1 MLRLRDAVQARAP
14 GELRPLAL
22 DGMPVELTPVVMA
35 INDYAQRLEHHA
47 GAQRVFI
54 QNAAHQLRTPLTVLT
69 TQLTYAMRGDGA
81 MDADV
86 LPAIR
91 DTVHHAAHLVH
102 QLLALSAAEPT
113 GHAPDDVVSVDLASV
128 VQRVLEDLS
137 GRAQSRGIDLGFE
150 GTDVAPASTHPMA
163 AREIV
168 VNLVDNAIRYTQPGG
183 IVTVSLQPLE
193 GRVRLTV
200 EDNGPGIPEAL
211 RERVFERFF
220 RVDNADSD
228 GSGLGLPI
236 VREFAAGVG
245 ATVALRTPAA
255 GSGLA
260 VDVSFRAAADS
271 GQA

>member
-1 MLRLRDAVQARAP
+1 
-14 GELRPLAL
+14 
-22 DGMPVELTPVVMA
+22 MPVELTPVVMA

-168 VNLVDNAIRYTQPGG
+168 VNLVDKRDPLHAAGRHRDGLAPAARGPRAADGGGQRPGHSRG
-183 IVTVSLQPLE
+183 TARARLRALFPRRQRRLRRQRPRPAHRA
-193 GRVRLTV
+193 RVRRRRGSHRGAA
-200 EDNGPGIPEAL
+200 NARRRL
-211 RERVFERFF
+211 RTRGR
-220 RVDNADSD
+220 
-228 GSGLGLPI
+228 
-236 VREFAAGVG
+236 REFS
-245 ATVALRTPAA
+245 
-255 GSGLA
+255 SGCRLQA
-260 VDVSFRAAADS
+260 NLGFSPILPSVLESWPKAAAF
-271 GQA
+271 